1 MWSRRAAPGSHT
13 ATNALGRA
21 GRTPSSS
28 SKRTTRSASV
38 SSTRSTRSSGCSGL
52 SRRPMRWTRSP
63 RGRCSRAGWSAFQL
77 VVLAETRFLGT
88 SAPGMP
94 MPEITGV
101 RERRGKARISV
112 DGEFWAEIDAGVAIE
127 SGLREGAILSPEE
140 LHGVRVTGERLI
152 AMGRAL
158 NLLGYRARS
167 EAEIRDRLTRYG
179 YVGETIEGVVLRL
192 QELGY
197 LDDTEFAC
205 MKAREK
211 ARKYGPRRVSVEL
224 KKSEVEEARSAAAR
238 RYNGRGSDA
247 EARRVYG
254 FLVRRG
260 YSAEVCAKVARE
272 YREPPEAHG

>member
-1 MWSRRAAPGSHT
+1 
-13 ATNALGRA
+13 
-21 GRTPSSS
+21 
-28 SKRTTRSASV
+28 
-38 SSTRSTRSSGCSGL
+38 
-52 SRRPMRWTRSP
+52 
-63 RGRCSRAGWSAFQL
+63 
-77 VVLAETRFLGT
+77 
-88 SAPGMP
+88 

-112 DGEFWAEIDAGVAIE
+112 DGEFWAEIDPGVAIE
-127 SGLREGAILSPEE
+127 SGLREGAILSSEE
-140 LHGVRVTGERLI
+140 LHEVRVTGERPV

-197 LDDTEFAC
+197 LDDAEFAR

-211 ARKYGPRRVSVEL
+211 ARRYGPRRVSVEL
-224 KKSEVEEARSAAAR
+224 KKSGVGEALAREVVEEEFAGRSEVGEARSAAAR

-260 YSAEVCAKVARE
+260 YSAEVCAQVARE
-272 YREPPEAHG
+272 YREPPEAQG